1 MRKNEPR
8 TGGRSLFPVFQQIK
22 NYRLMWSGD
31 FATHSSVH
39 LCILVC
45 CFFVIFLLSPP
56 SSFASSPNLTADERQ
71 YLLDYFKEFPNC
83 TSKIDAVRVF
93 VYNSSLHAEPMDKD
107 GWKTILM
114 LKKMIS
120 FNKKETNDR
129 PHLTCG
135 PRAKCMQYILSFLNI
150 KSYLVQIYSDNR
162 SSFLSHTF
170 LNAYNQDTSRFEVQ
184 DPDYN
189 LFYVDKKSKKR
200 LQVQDLIFSDL
211 SLVDPVFDN
220 GKKIVTGWNN
230 SNIILREQYFEAV
243 MLWNAFVNGSSL
255 LIINQ
260 GRFNPFVKK
269 SDTNALIKG
278 QDVNFLEWTDIIYR
292 QNWKKPFFI
301 LLQ

>member
-1 MRKNEPR
+1 MSSRN
-8 TGGRSLFPVFQQIK
+8 
-22 NYRLMWSGD
+22 
-31 FATHSSVH
+31 FATHSSIH
-39 LCILVC
+39 PYILVC
-45 CFFVIFLLSPP
+45 CLLVIFILSPP
-56 SSFASSPNLTADERQ
+56 SSFGGNPSLTSDEQQ
-71 YLLDYFKEFPNC
+71 YLLDYFKKFPNC
-83 TSKIDAVRVF
+83 TSKIDAVRIF
-93 VYNSSLHAEPMDKD
+93 VYNSSIHTEPLDKD

-120 FNKKETNDR
+120 FNKNETNAR

-170 LNAYNQDTSRFEVQ
+170 LNVYNQDTSRIEAQ

-189 LFYVDKKSKKR
+189 LFYVNKKRKER
-200 LQVQDLIFSDL
+200 LQVQYLIL
-211 SLVDPVFDN
+211 SNLSSVDPVFDN
-220 GKKIVTGWNN
+220 GKKIVTGWND

-260 GRFNPFVKK
+260 GRFNPFAKK

-278 QDVNFLEWTDIIYR
+278 RDVNFLEWTDIIYR
-292 QNWKKPFFI
+292 QNWGKPFFI

>member
-1 MRKNEPR
+1 MRPCH
-8 TGGRSLFPVFQQIK
+8 
-22 NYRLMWSGD
+22 
-31 FATHSSVH
+31 FATHPSIH
-39 LCILVC
+39 LYILVC

-56 SSFASSPNLTADERQ
+56 SLFAGNPGLTSSERQ
-71 YLLDYFKEFPNC
+71 YFLDYFKEFPNC

-93 VYNSSLHAEPMDKD
+93 VYNSSLHAEPMDND

-120 FNKKETNDR
+120 FNKNETNAR

-135 PRAKCMQYILSFLNI
+135 PRAKCMQYILSLLNI
-150 KSYLVQIYSDNR
+150 KSYLVQIYSDNG

-189 LFYVDKKSKKR
+189 LFYVDIKSKKR

-211 SLVDPVFDN
+211 SSVDPVFDN
-220 GKKIVTGWNN
+220 DKKLVTGWNN
-230 SNIILREQYFEAV
+230 SNIILKEQYFEAV
-243 MLWNAFVNGSSL
+243 MMWDAFVNGSSL

-260 GRFNPFVKK
+260 DRFDPFVKK
-269 SDTNALIKG
+269 FDTNVLIKER
-278 QDVNFLEWTDIIYR
+278 DVNFLEWTDIIYR
-292 QNWKKPFFI
+292 QNWGRNFFI

>member
-150 KSYLVQIYSDNR
+150 KSYLVQIYSDNPKLC
-162 SSFLSHTF
+162 SSK
-170 LNAYNQDTSRFEVQ
+170 A
-184 DPDYN
+184 
-189 LFYVDKKSKKR
+189 
-200 LQVQDLIFSDL
+200 
-211 SLVDPVFDN
+211 
-220 GKKIVTGWNN
+220 
-230 SNIILREQYFEAV
+230 
-243 MLWNAFVNGSSL
+243 
-255 LIINQ
+255 
-260 GRFNPFVKK
+260 
-269 SDTNALIKG
+269 
-278 QDVNFLEWTDIIYR
+278 IYR
-292 QNWKKPFFI
+292 
-301 LLQ
+301 